1 MTTDP
6 TTGALADPVADVA
19 VIGAGLAGLASA
31 RRLEDAG
38 FGVRVL
44 ERSDRVGGRIGTDV
58 IDGYRCDRGFM
69 WLDAGHPDVRDVLDV
84 AALNPRPIERGMVL
98 AHPEGYRI
106 LQGSQASLIA
116 AIRSGLGQPQDIARL
131 VRWSDPLRRPQ
142 DRITHGAD
150 MTLQESLDRHGISGR
165 IREEVLRPFFR
176 LVFGDEDLQT
186 SYQYAM
192 LTMQQLVLGAPALP
206 ALGMQSVP
214 NQLALRAGA
223 SRRARRRRDR
233 SQPHRRR
240 LRALLTDAG
249 EIRTRAAVVATDPAT
264 ASGLLGIGSPMM
276 RVQSSWWF
284 AMPVS
289 PTSQRTPF
297 VNPLGPAGGPV
308 AHAMVVSNVAPR
320 YAPPAQH
327 LVAACCIPLP
337 GTEPGT
343 ETEAEVRRQLG
354 QIFRTETSS
363 WSVVTRQVSTEA
375 WPAVRPPMLRG
386 REVDLGDGLF
396 VAGDHRES
404 AGIAGAL
411 RSGVRAAAAVRE
423 LLGAPAER

>member
-1 MTTDP
+1 M
-6 TTGALADPVADVA
+6 
-19 VIGAGLAGLASA
+19 
-31 RRLEDAG
+31 R
-38 FGVRVL
+38 
-44 ERSDRVGGRIGTDV
+44 
-58 IDGYRCDRGFM
+58 
-69 WLDAGHPDVRDVLDV
+69 
-84 AALNPRPIERGMVL
+84 
-98 AHPEGYRI
+98 
-106 LQGSQASLIA
+106 
-116 AIRSGLGQPQDIARL
+116 
-131 VRWSDPLRRPQ
+131 
-142 DRITHGAD
+142 
-150 MTLQESLDRHGISGR
+150 
-165 IREEVLRPFFR
+165 
-176 LVFGDEDLQT
+176 
-186 SYQYAM
+186 
-192 LTMQQLVLGAPALP
+192 
-206 ALGMQSVP
+206 
-214 NQLALRAGA
+214 
-223 SRRARRRRDR
+223 
-233 SQPHRRR
+233 
-240 LRALLTDAG
+240 LLTDAG
-249 EIRTRAAVVATDPAT
+249 EIRTRAVVVATDPAT

-343 ETEAEVRRQLG
+343 ETEAEVRRHLG
-354 QIFRTETSS
+354 QILRTETSS

-404 AGIAGAL
+404 AGIAAAL